1 MAAGLAFVV
10 AGAAIFLWR
19 PALIHALWI
28 LVLLKLITPPL
39 LGVPISGYAGSLAS
53 EGRHRLEETGKVT
66 LVETSPAATVPRSTA
81 SPSSASPSAADPHPP
96 GADLSPLAAFLD
108 RLRNLWNIGAFRIRE
123 VCFGI
128 AVVGSILWFIGAGIR
143 IRRFRRLLSSA
154 CPASGELVAQVQRCA
169 ARLGLAR
176 CPHVLVLPVAVSPL
190 VCGIGRRT
198 RLVLPQDLLD
208 ELDPAQLATVVTHEL
223 AHLRRGDQWVRLLEL
238 VVTGLYWWHPV
249 VWWARRELQRT
260 EEEACDAWVVWAS
273 PEAAPTY
280 ANALLRTM
288 DYLSKTRGLLSP
300 LASGMGRV
308 TLFKR
313 RLAMIMSEEIVPQV
327 LSGRGRLA
335 LLALAAVF
343 LPFTL
348 VWAGATDVP
357 SLEEITAGL
366 QQRHDKI
373 QSLYVETVGETSSP
387 FGSDELTRLPDNP
400 KFYRSLP
407 GRKIEYHYAVKGEK
421 RYSRKKR
428 DEAGIFRDEMRA
440 YDGTAVWDRRE
451 TKTVHPDGKV
461 EKDGPTVGILPL
473 AGHAR
478 FVYPTEWFAMNV
490 GVAVAGPDLA
500 AEYPWQDLFY
510 YDPPNMPDAQ
520 EHWTFTVS
528 DETEEVD
535 GAECAV
541 LSGTIELTSEPDKSG
556 ERHLRQVR
564 FWLDLERGLALRK
577 WEQTF
582 APGKKPLCRVVNSAF
597 VEVKPALWLPQATEL
612 QIIAPAENEAVPE
625 QFRGKLILLNRIKVT
640 KCLVGEVPDDVFDPL
655 VKEGDR
661 VHDLRGSGR
670 PRQPS
675 KPGYDKESFV
685 RLGKRIGIGA
695 NSDKPDVRVLEVRV
709 RAGSPAEKAGI
720 RTGDRITAINSR
732 TVKQFKDIV
741 TLLPQLPLD
750 KGVRLSLLREGK
762 QTEAKLPGDL
772 FRDFSPAS
780 GQRR

>member
-1 MAAGLAFVV
+1 MPAVLAVVV
-10 AGAAIFLWR
+10 AGAAMFLRR
-19 PALIHALWI
+19 PALIHALW
-28 LVLLKLITPPL
+28 LVVLLKLITPPL
-39 LGVPISGYAGSLAS
+39 LEVPISGYAGSLAS
-53 EGRHRLEETGKVT
+53 DGQHRLEETGEVT
-66 LVETSPAATVPRSTA
+66 LAETSPATTVPRS
-81 SPSSASPSAADPHPP
+81 SVLPGSASPPAADPHLP
-96 GADLSPLAAFLD
+96 GTDLPALAVGFGW
-108 RLRNLWNIGAFRIRE
+108 LRNLWNIGAFRIRE

-169 ARLGLAR
+169 VRLGVAR

-190 VCGIGRRT
+190 VCGIGRRA

-223 AHLRRGDQWVRLLEL
+223 AHLRRGDQWIRLLEL

-288 DYLSKTRGLLSP
+288 DFLSKTRGLLSP
-300 LASGMGRV
+300 LASGMGQV
-308 TLFKR
+308 TFFKR

-335 LLALAAVF
+335 FLALAAVF

-348 VWAGATDVP
+348 VWAGAKDVP

-373 QSLYVETVGETSSP
+373 QSFYVETVGETSSP
-387 FGSDELTRLPDNP
+387 FGSDELARLPGNP

-407 GRKIEYHYAVKGEK
+407 GRKIEYHYAAKGEK

-428 DEAGIFRDEMRA
+428 IEAGSSRDEIRA
-440 YDGTAVWDRRE
+440 YDGTAVWIRND
-451 TKTVHPDGKV
+451 TKTVHPNGKV
-461 EKDGPTVGILPL
+461 EKDGSTVGMLPL
-473 AGHAR
+473 AGHMR

-490 GVAVAGPDLA
+490 GVAIAGPDLA
-500 AEYPWQDLFY
+500 AEHPWQDMFY
-510 YDPPNMPDAQ
+510 YDPPNMPNPR

-528 DETEEVD
+528 DEIEEVD
-535 GAECAV
+535 GAKCAV
-541 LSGTIELTSEPDKSG
+541 LSGTIELTPMPDNNRK
-556 ERHLRQVR
+556 RHIRHVK
-564 FWLDLERGLALRK
+564 FWLDIERGLALRK

-582 APGKKPLCRVVNSAF
+582 SPGKKQLCRVVNSSFA
-597 VEVKPALWLPQATEL
+597 EAKPGLWLPQATEL
-612 QIIAPAENEAVPE
+612 QIIAPTQNEAVPE
-625 QFRGKLILLNRIKVT
+625 QLRGKLILSNRIKVT
-640 KCLVGEVPDDVFDPL
+640 KCLVGEVSDDVFDPY
-655 VKEGDR
+655 KTGDR
-661 VHDLRGSGR
+661 VHDLRASGR
-670 PRQPS
+670 PQQPS

-732 TVKQFKDIV
+732 TVKQFQDIV

-750 KGVRLSLLREGK
+750 KGVRLTLLREGK
-762 QTEAKLPGDL
+762 QTEAELPGDL